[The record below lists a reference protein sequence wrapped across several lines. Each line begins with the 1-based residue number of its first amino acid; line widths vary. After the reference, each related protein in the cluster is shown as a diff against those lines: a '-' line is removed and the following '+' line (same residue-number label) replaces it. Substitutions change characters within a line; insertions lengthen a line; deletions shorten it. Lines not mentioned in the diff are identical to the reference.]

1 MTHSLIATVI
11 ADAFINIAKADH
23 YMVGFN
29 KELATLKEMND
40 ARQVLIEVSNREN
53 NEDDVLELALTIIE
67 LAIKEKGRE

>member
-29 KELATLKEMND
+29 MELATLKEMND
-40 ARQVLIEVSNREN
+40 ARQVLIDMSNNAN
-53 NEDDVLELALTIIE
+53 NEDAILELALDCLE